1 MKKDKVV
8 VIGGGIAGI
17 FSALLYGSKG
27 HKVTLVEKE
36 TTIGGLL
43 RSQELF
49 EKGLMF
55 DYGTHLL
62 SSTNNKEIDSL
73 LFDDLAVNE
82 FEYLKVGSFYKGL
95 YEKNG
100 FLSDENI
107 KEKNDYFEQLKKSE
121 RKEFYQNLK
130 EQLIALFGIGY
141 SENVL
146 FPIIE
151 KFFFTNPELLVEN
164 SHALFGLSRII
175 ASNSEETK
183 TLKATKKFDDVLA
196 YHSYKEG
203 FSTKKSMYPKK
214 GGVGNWIY
222 SMKNKMEALGIEII
236 TEANIEKIDNTD
248 KEITSITINNRVY
261 QFDKL
266 IWTIPPFFLLQKL
279 GIQLKAKPP
288 KRLTSCIFHYLVDKK
303 YLTDLFYFQCF
314 DPSLKTFRV
323 TLYDNYSEGI
333 SNKYRIT
340 VEVLSENV
348 PNKIDELQTE
358 IFDELIKMNVL
369 PTDVKVLNKS
379 YNMYPN
385 GFPVL
390 TNEFIKASKD
400 QVNAIKTNFTNV
412 EVFGKSNGKAWFMY
426 DIINDIYKSVTK

>member
-17 FSALLYGSKG
+17 FSALLYSSKG
-27 HKVTLVEKE
+27 YKVALIEKE
-36 TTIGGLL
+36 ATTGGLL

-49 EKGLMF
+49 EKDLMF

-95 YEKNG
+95 YEENG

-107 KEKNDYFEQLKKSE
+107 REKNKYFEQLKKSE

-151 KFFFTNPELLVEN
+151 KFFFTNPELLVED

-183 TLKATKKFDDVLA
+183 TLKAAKKFDDVLA
-196 YHSYKEG
+196 FHSYKEG
-203 FSTKKSMYPKK
+203 FSTRKSMYPKK
-214 GGVGNWIY
+214 GGVGSWIH
-222 SMKNKMEALGIEII
+222 SMKNKMLALGVEII
-236 TEANIEKIDNTD
+236 TNANIEKIEHQNGNI
-248 KEITSITINNRVY
+248 KSITVNNKEY
-261 QFDKL
+261 KSDKL
-266 IWTIPPFFLLQKL
+266 IWTIPPFFLLQKV
-279 GIQLKAKPP
+279 GIQLKSKPP

-314 DPSLKTFRV
+314 DPSFKTFRV

-333 SNKYRIT
+333 CNKYRIS
-340 VEVLSENV
+340 VEVLL
-348 PNKIDELQTE
+348 DEIPEKTDKLQEE
-358 IFDELIKMNVL
+358 IFEELIKMNVL
-369 PTDVKVLNKS
+369 PSNTKVLNKS

-390 TNEFIKASKD
+390 TNDFIKASEE
-400 QVNAIKTNFTNV
+400 QLNAIKSNFTNV
-412 EVFGKSNGKAWFMY
+412 EIFGKSNGKTWFMN

>member
-1 MKKDKVV
+1 MLNISIPNNNLSERTYILDILLGEFLGLKFDVKISNEEKNWRIQTEAGKVIVIRDNFFSNFPKPLSYLSKDNIPNEVLFIENPYAIEDNIPILFGDNEFTESSSEV
-8 VIGGGIAGI
+8 LIGNDILAAS
-17 FSALLYGSKG
+17 FFMLTRWEE
-27 HKVTLVEKE
+27 HV
-36 TTIGGLL
+36 
-43 RSQELF
+43 
-49 EKGLMF
+49 
-55 DYGTHLL
+55 
-62 SSTNNKEIDSL
+62 NKERDKHERFPASESL
-73 LFDDLAVNE
+73 AYKFSFLERPIVNE
-82 FEYLKVGSFYKGL
+82 YVE
-95 YEKNG
+95 
-100 FLSDENI
+100 FLW
-107 KEKNDYFEQLKKSE
+107 
-121 RKEFYQNLK
+121 
-130 EQLIALFGIGY
+130 
-141 SENVL
+141 V
-146 FPIIE
+146 
-151 KFFFTNPELLVEN
+151 
-164 SHALFGLSRII
+164 
-175 ASNSEETK
+175 
-183 TLKATKKFDDVLA
+183 
-196 YHSYKEG
+196 
-203 FSTKKSMYPKK
+203 
-214 GGVGNWIY
+214 
-222 SMKNKMEALGIEII
+222 
-236 TEANIEKIDNTD
+236 
-248 KEITSITINNRVY
+248 
-261 QFDKL
+261 
-266 IWTIPPFFLLQKL
+266 LLQKL